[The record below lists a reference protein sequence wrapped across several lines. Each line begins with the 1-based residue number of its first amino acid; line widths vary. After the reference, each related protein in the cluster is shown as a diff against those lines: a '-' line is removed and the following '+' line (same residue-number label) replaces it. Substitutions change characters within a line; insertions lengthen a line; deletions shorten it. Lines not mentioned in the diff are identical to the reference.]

1 MVTEQQFQVDGFGT
15 VLPTP
20 SGLLFK
26 LDINSQL
33 FTFLISPEKTIDS
46 LMVSIDRTL
55 KTLGIG
61 KENRASVMKAIAEIM
76 PSLANFDVVK
86 PKVYVPFWNDGPCY
100 EAVRM
105 NGKDIFFY
113 TEGGHVR
120 TCEYIDT
127 AACRVHPTQYVSS
140 YEFPSVP
147 VVIPTL
153 NEIFDRVHNIVSSY
167 YYHPDA
173 RLLKFLS
180 LYIIHSYIL
189 TRSIGS
195 VFLWFIGARRS
206 GKTTYQIICDKLG
219 YRPFS
224 GVAPSDASIYRTLGW
239 EVEYGPMIIIR
250 EFEKASDIMR
260 EINREGDIPGAW
272 IPRVDKEYE
281 RQIVRSYHVYGS
293 RVCASNKLHGEDAD
307 DDRYMF
313 IRSVHG
319 KPAKPRNQLYR
330 NKEVASDLNETRNEI
345 LLWKLANYDQ
355 FTVPDSDS
363 QLTEGRD
370 WEHYGGIITLAK
382 MISEDMEAE
391 MRGFLSEYLNQK
403 EEDSKNTTISLIASI
418 ILKRAKEGALKEG
431 IMVKIPSE
439 TIWHDLQDQC
449 SPFYDDKGN
458 MSTTK
463 LTAPDGRT
471 ISTTWVGRVI
481 KEQLFGRRT
490 AWREGQNAGIRG
502 YQWTEDDLKALEG
515 ASVAGVASVA
525 GLGAFMDDKKGDFKN
540 NETILK
546 DDKNNAQTTIKPA
559 TPATPATNSGIQN
572 LDKTLISEMV
582 QKDGKT
588 YVRCKDH
595 MTDAEGKE
603 RWFCKDDGEWEA
615 HLQRQHGAETGLETV
630 LDIFKKLCGPDNKGA
645 TEAEALAELKKTG
658 IEEPEGV
665 KLIASL
671 KRNGQIY
678 ESSPGRFS
686 VTKS

>member
-1 MVTEQQFQVDGFGT
+1 
-15 VLPTP
+15 
-20 SGLLFK
+20 
-26 LDINSQL
+26 
-33 FTFLISPEKTIDS
+33 
-46 LMVSIDRTL
+46 
-55 KTLGIG
+55 
-61 KENRASVMKAIAEIM
+61 
-76 PSLANFDVVK
+76 
-86 PKVYVPFWNDGPCY
+86 
-100 EAVRM
+100 
-105 NGKDIFFY
+105 
-113 TEGGHVR
+113 
-120 TCEYIDT
+120 
-127 AACRVHPTQYVSS
+127 
-140 YEFPSVP
+140 
-147 VVIPTL
+147 
-153 NEIFDRVHNIVSSY
+153 
-167 YYHPDA
+167 
-173 RLLKFLS
+173 
-180 LYIIHSYIL
+180 
-189 TRSIGS
+189 
-195 VFLWFIGARRS
+195 WFIGARRS
-206 GKTTYQIICDKLG
+206 GTTNCRSDVGSPDLG
-219 YRPFS
+219 S
-224 GVAPSDASIYRTLGW
+224 IAGGAPSDASIYRTLGW

-595 MTDAEGKE
+595 LADQTGNEL
-603 RWFCKDDGEWEA
+603 WFRKDDGGWLRHVQEA
-615 HLQRQHGAETGLETV
+615 HPNKQSMLDKVLEVLRQMCSV
-630 LDIFKKLCGPDNKGA
+630 NKEV
-645 TEAEALAELKKTG
+645 TENEI
-658 IEEPEGV
+658 IEELAKSGIG
-665 KLIASL
+665 KDDALRAIQSL
-671 KRNGQIY
+671 LRNGQIF
-678 ESSPGRFS
+678 ESSPGHYS
-686 VTKS
+686 LGW